1 MKKSIAVLSAFMI
14 GINSFTSGA
23 MVMAGQNES
32 ETIRTGYEPFEM
44 EEKESSEFQED
55 EKAKEA
61 ETRELS
67 EIENLQI
74 PQKFEVVID
83 PWEMD
88 GKGQIYSEQY
98 VIQNKG
104 EKAGILTLSCLICNH
119 QGQDRV
125 IVKTDKAGI
134 HDNKEKSLYMEMV
147 FGNGERIVL
156 SEENS
161 EYQVELRPGEELF
174 ICFTGEMNEY
184 AEEGWKNGDVNVGIR
199 YLWDIV
205 ETEMNENTEDMEVA
219 MNMNSIENESDV
231 SDMLENESGNNEKNI
246 VSEGE
251 ESEGENQEFEEDD
264 SKEETKVIDIQKF
277 EISEFVIDSWEMNE
291 NGQFTSEQYVVRN
304 TGDREGILGISK
316 PICRS
321 REESEILVKSEREEL
336 GEEKEKRIY
345 AEIVLGN
352 GEKQVLFQEETD
364 YQVELKP
371 EEEVSVCFIAEIN
384 QGVFESTEEEIVVS
398 VSCSWNMLE
407 TADE

>member
-174 ICFTGEMNEY
+174 LCFTGEMNEY

-251 ESEGENQEFEEDD
+251 ESE
-264 SKEETKVIDIQKF
+264 
-277 EISEFVIDSWEMNE
+277 
-291 NGQFTSEQYVVRN
+291 
-304 TGDREGILGISK
+304 
-316 PICRS
+316 
-321 REESEILVKSEREEL
+321 
-336 GEEKEKRIY
+336 
-345 AEIVLGN
+345 
-352 GEKQVLFQEETD
+352 
-364 YQVELKP
+364 
-371 EEEVSVCFIAEIN
+371 
-384 QGVFESTEEEIVVS
+384 
-398 VSCSWNMLE
+398 
-407 TADE
+407 